1 VTRQLV
7 VVLAIAGLA
16 AGALM
21 AWLALQQP
29 TEPEQ
34 PPPTQARQAPA
45 TVAPEAVGHVDV
57 TVFFTAP
64 DGNYLVGVPREV
76 PLVGDAAAQGREV
89 LLAQLEPAPP
99 PLVSPIPQGTTLR
112 GFFVTDRGD
121 AYVDLSVEAA
131 VVHAGGSAA
140 ELLTVYAIVHAVT
153 ASLPEVHRVQI
164 LVGGSEVESLVGH
177 VDLRQPLTPDRSLV
191 RRPRAPAGSA
201 GATPSP

>member
-1 VTRQLV
+1 
-7 VVLAIAGLA
+7 
-16 AGALM
+16 M
-21 AWLALQQP
+21 
-29 TEPEQ
+29 
-34 PPPTQARQAPA
+34 
-45 TVAPEAVGHVDV
+45 

-64 DGNYLVGVPREV
+64 DGNYLVSVPREV
-76 PLVGDAAAQGREV
+76 PLVGDVAAQGREV

-99 PLVSPIPQGTTLR
+99 PLVSPIPQGTRLR

-131 VVHAGGSAA
+131 VAHSGGSAA

-153 ASLPEVHRVQI
+153 SSLPEVHRVQI

-177 VDLRQPLTPDRSLV
+177 VDLRQPLAPDPSLV
-191 RRPRAPAGSA
+191 RRPRSPSGST